1 MKRQLI
7 LHTGAHKTGTT
18 SLQTYL
24 AEHEQELQENYK
36 IYIPHL
42 EREPQSAKIITNNIF
57 PFKEKQNALL
67 AEFRAHS
74 NCNFLISNEGISS
87 LKHCSSTF
95 IDDFRTLFQNHEIRV
110 IYYIRRIDDF
120 FRSMY
125 LQFIKDDGRL
135 NFFKNTSYEKFCE
148 MQFTP
153 KEKLEESFLYSQAIA
168 YFEDLVGSENV
179 TIRIYDN
186 NSLINGNIIDDFLHV
201 LNIKAN
207 STATKT
213 NYNKTINASLNAHI
227 CDNIFGDKFESSF
240 KHHMIRTAEDVSTIA
255 HQDVSQVNTHY
266 LSYALEEIKKI
277 SQTIPAY
284 AKLYEKKPCDLSF
297 DALNSFNPEAVFH
310 SSLLYQTINKLENI
324 SKAIA
329 TIENEVHII
338 KTFQSTML
346 RHQNI
351 IISSLKVRHKPCYF
365 WGYGTVYEQNK
376 HFFNEACPKAILVDI
391 TPSSGLKESVDGIPI
406 RMAQDVL
413 GKGEEIIPIVLF
425 ARPEYIEFIIG
436 KISSQYPLYMDKVI
450 VCSELY

>member
-7 LHTGAHKTGTT
+7 LHAGAHKTGTT
-18 SLQTYL
+18 SLQAYL

-36 IYIPHL
+36 IYIPQL

-74 NCNFLISNEGISS
+74 DCNFLISNEGISS
-87 LKHCSSTF
+87 LKDCSKTF
-95 IDDFRTLFQNHEIRV
+95 IDDFCTFFPNHEIRV

-120 FRSMY
+120 LRSMY
-125 LQFIKDDGRL
+125 LQFFKDDGRL
-135 NFFKNTSYEKFCE
+135 NFFKNTSYESFCE

-153 KEKLEESFLYSQAIA
+153 KEKFEESFLYSQAIA

-179 TIRIYDN
+179 TIRIYDK
-186 NSLINGNIIDDFLHV
+186 NSLINGNIIDDFLHAIS
-201 LNIKAN
+201 IKAN
-207 STATKT
+207 TPTTKAIC
-213 NYNKTINASLNAHI
+213 NKTIDATLNAHI
-227 CDNIFGDKFESSF
+227 CDNIFGDRFEPSF

-255 HQDVSQVNTHY
+255 HQDVSQINTHY
-266 LSYALEEIKKI
+266 LSYAIEEIKKI
-277 SQTIPAY
+277 SQIIPAY

-310 SSLLYQTINKLENI
+310 SSLLYQAIDKLENI
-324 SKAIA
+324 SKTIT
-329 TIENEVHII
+329 TIENEVRII
-338 KTFQSTML
+338 NTRQYTML
-346 RHQNI
+346 SHQAI
-351 IISSLKVRHKPCYF
+351 IISSLKIRHKPCYF

-376 HFFNEACPKAILVDI
+376 HFFSEAYPKAILVDI

-406 RMAQDVL
+406 RMARDVL

-425 ARPEYIEFIIG
+425 ARPEYTEFIIE
-436 KISSQYPLYMDKVI
+436 KISSQYPLYMDKII
-450 VCSELY
+450 VCSQLY

>member
-1 MKRQLI
+1 MNTPIK
-7 LHTGAHKTGTT
+7 KV
-18 SLQTYL
+18 
-24 AEHEQELQENYK
+24 
-36 IYIPHL
+36 
-42 EREPQSAKIITNNIF
+42 
-57 PFKEKQNALL
+57 
-67 AEFRAHS
+67 
-74 NCNFLISNEGISS
+74 IS
-87 LKHCSSTF
+87 
-95 IDDFRTLFQNHEIRV
+95 
-110 IYYIRRIDDF
+110 
-120 FRSMY
+120 
-125 LQFIKDDGRL
+125 
-135 NFFKNTSYEKFCE
+135 
-148 MQFTP
+148 
-153 KEKLEESFLYSQAIA
+153 
-168 YFEDLVGSENV
+168 
-179 TIRIYDN
+179 
-186 NSLINGNIIDDFLHV
+186 
-201 LNIKAN
+201 
-207 STATKT
+207 
-213 NYNKTINASLNAHI
+213 NKTIEAALNAHI
-227 CDNIFGDKFESSF
+227 DDNILGSRFTPSF
-240 KHHMIRTAEDVSTIA
+240 RHHIIRTAEDASTTV
-255 HQDVSQVNTHY
+255 HEDVSQINTDY

-277 SQTIPAY
+277 SKTIPAY